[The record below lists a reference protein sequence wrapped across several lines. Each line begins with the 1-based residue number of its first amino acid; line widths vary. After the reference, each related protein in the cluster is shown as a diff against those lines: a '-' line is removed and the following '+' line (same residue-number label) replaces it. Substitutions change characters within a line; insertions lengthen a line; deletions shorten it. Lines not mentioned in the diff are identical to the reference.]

1 MYTLETTTGT
11 IHEGLS
17 PQNVLQFN
25 PSRVAKVTYTGELHS
40 DKKKGKK

>member
-11 IHEGLS
+11 IHGGLS

-25 PSRVAKVTYTGELHS
+25 PSRVAKVTYTGVSHEA
-40 DKKKGKK
+40 KKKGKK